1 MGSLS
6 NYNLKKS
13 KEKQNMS
20 YCVQCGVKLEQSLKT
35 CPLCH
40 TPVINPN
47 ELIAGA
53 LPSGVSPFSTVKGEV
68 EPMKKYDIG
77 LWLTLVFGSTA
88 IACGIL
94 NLFVFNHN
102 YWSIPVIGACI
113 VMWIFF
119 CPRMFLP
126 QIPITLNLA
135 ISAVSIIF
143 YQLAITLMTE
153 DDRWFFKIA
162 LPITLVLM
170 GLVALSGIC
179 YKFVAKSLM
188 ATVLYFFI
196 DVGILSVVIEYFID
210 TFLGGS
216 FHIFWSAIVFSV
228 CSVIS
233 IALIAI
239 LSMKR
244 LRATV
249 QKRLHF

>member
-1 MGSLS
+1 
-6 NYNLKKS
+6 
-13 KEKQNMS
+13 MS
-20 YCVQCGVKLEQSLKT
+20 YCVQCGVKLEKSLKK

-47 ELIAGA
+47 ELISGV
-53 LPSGVSPFSTVKGEV
+53 LPEGVSPFATSKGEV

-88 IACGIL
+88 LACGIL
-94 NLFVFNHN
+94 NIFVFDHN

-113 VMWIFF
+113 IMWLFF

-126 QIPITLNLA
+126 QIPIILNLSV
-135 ISAVSIIF
+135 SAVSVIF

-153 DDRWFFKIA
+153 NDRWFFEIA

-196 DVGILSVVIEYFID
+196 DAGIFSVIIECLVD
-210 TFLGGS
+210 KFLRQE
-216 FHIFWSAIVFSV
+216 IQVFWSAIVFSV

-233 IALIAI
+233 VALIAI
-239 LSMKR
+239 LSIRR
-244 LRATV
+244 LRVTV

>member
-1 MGSLS
+1 
-6 NYNLKKS
+6 
-13 KEKQNMS
+13 MS
-20 YCVQCGVKLEQSLKT
+20 YCVNCGVKLEQSLEA

-47 ELIAGA
+47 EFNTTDF
-53 LPSGVSPFSTVKGEV
+53 SNSSSPFATVKGEV

-88 IACGIL
+88 LACGIL
-94 NLFVFNHN
+94 NLFVFDHN

-113 VMWIFF
+113 IMWLFF

-126 QIPITLNLA
+126 QIPITLNLLVSA
-135 ISAVSIIF
+135 ISVIF
-143 YQLAITLMTE
+143 YQLAITLMTKH
-153 DDRWFFKIA
+153 DRWFFEIA

-179 YKFVAKSLM
+179 YRFVASSLM
-188 ATVLYFFI
+188 ATVLYFFM
-196 DVGILSVVIEYFID
+196 DVGILSVVIEYFVD
-210 TFLGGS
+210 NFLRQE

-228 CSVIS
+228 CAVIS
-233 IALIAI
+233 VALIAI

-244 LRATV
+244 LREHV
-249 QKRLHF
+249 RKRFHF

>member
-1 MGSLS
+1 
-6 NYNLKKS
+6 
-13 KEKQNMS
+13 MS
-20 YCVQCGVKLEQSLKT
+20 YCVQCGVKLEQSLKS

-47 ELIAGA
+47 ELNTSNLSDGIG
-53 LPSGVSPFSTVKGEV
+53 PFATEKGEV
-68 EPMKKYDIG
+68 EPMKKHDIG

-94 NLFVFNHN
+94 NLFVFNHS
-102 YWSIPVIGACI
+102 YWSIPAIGACI
-113 VMWIFF
+113 ILWLFF
-119 CPRMFLP
+119 CPRMFFP
-126 QIPITLNLA
+126 QIPIILNLSVSA
-135 ISAVSIIF
+135 ISIIF

-153 DDRWFFKIA
+153 NDRWFFEIA

-179 YKFVAKSLM
+179 YKYVAKSLL
-188 ATVLYFFI
+188 ATVLYFFM
-196 DVGILSVVIEYFID
+196 DVGILSVVIEYRVDI
-210 TFLGGS
+210 FLGQG

-228 CSVIS
+228 CAVIS

-244 LRATV
+244 LRETV
-249 QKRLHF
+249 RKRLHF